1 MMMEKIEKNCGIRQN
16 VGPTG
21 VHGDETN
28 PRCKQIGLLLFKGF
42 SFMTAGMV
50 AEVFDV
56 ANELGGNGG
65 GKTNLYSVRLLSI
78 DGGDVV
84 CSSSARVST
93 DRLEARQWG
102 DRHTLIIGGD
112 AGAALAAQEN
122 PFVRWLRVIYQ
133 RTDRIEPI
141 VSQAALASIDA
152 HRQRKFGGTESW
164 NASLESRGTSE
175 YVPSASDDQHRL
187 LCLALF
193 QVKRDLG
200 LDVAMKIAE
209 RLMPGTSRVLL
220 PKLSRTSHRSTS
232 EQVRESARW
241 LLANCEQ
248 DITIVDAAS
257 VAAMSQRNYLRHF
270 KREMGTTPSEFLLQ
284 ARLELT
290 RRLLAETKLP
300 VDVIARH
307 SGMRNGDN
315 LAKMFRKRLTVSPT
329 EYRLRNAR
337 ATV

>member
-1 MMMEKIEKNCGIRQN
+1 MMMEKIEKNSGIRQT

-21 VHGDETN
+21 ITGDEAN

-56 ANELGGNGG
+56 ANELGGSGG
-65 GKTNLYSVRLLSI
+65 EKTNLYSVRLLSI

-93 DRLEARQWG
+93 DRLEARHLG
-102 DRHTLIIGGD
+102 DLHNLIIIGD
-112 AGAALAAQEN
+112 AGAALAARDN

-152 HRQRKFGGTESW
+152 HRQRKLGGTDSW
-164 NASLESRGTSE
+164 NAALEPRGAAE

-329 EYRLRNAR
+329 EYRLRHAR

>member
-1 MMMEKIEKNCGIRQN
+1 MMIEKIEKNGSSH
-16 VGPTG
+16 G
-21 VHGDETN
+21 VATTYRDRDEVSS
-28 PRCKQIGLLLFKGF
+28 PCKQIGLLLFEGF
-42 SFMTAGMV
+42 SFLTAGMI

-56 ANELGGNGG
+56 ANELCAQGTQ
-65 GKTNLYSVRLLSI
+65 KTKLYRVRLLSI
-78 DGGDVV
+78 DGGDIT

-93 DRLEARQWG
+93 DRLETRNLG
-102 DRHTLIIGGD
+102 DFHTVIIVGD
-112 AGAALAAQEN
+112 ASAALAAREN

-133 RTDRIEPI
+133 KTDRIEPI
-141 VSQAALASIDA
+141 VGQAALASIDA
-152 HRQRKFGGTESW
+152 HGPSPFGRTGKW
-164 NASLESRGTSE
+164 
-175 YVPSASDDQHRL
+175 PSTHDVSSANDDQHRL
-187 LCLALF
+187 LCLALYH
-193 QVKRDLG
+193 VKRDLG

-220 PKLSRTSHRSTS
+220 PKLNRTSHRSTS

-248 DITIVDAAS
+248 DITIVDAAR

-290 RRLLAETKLP
+290 RRLLTETKLP

-329 EYRLRNAR
+329 EYRIRNTR
-337 ATV
+337 AIV

>member
-1 MMMEKIEKNCGIRQN
+1 MMIEKIEKNSDIRQH
-16 VGPTG
+16 VEPMEVVRDEPT
-21 VHGDETN
+21 

-56 ANELGGNGG
+56 ANELGGNGTR
-65 GKTNLYSVRLLSI
+65 KTNLYSVRLLSI
-78 DGGDVV
+78 DGGDVT

-93 DRLEARQWG
+93 DRLEARHLG
-102 DRHTLIIGGD
+102 DLHTLIIVGD
-112 AGAALAAQEN
+112 AGAALAARDN

-152 HRQRKFGGTESW
+152 HRQKKFGSPDAWTS
-164 NASLESRGTSE
+164 ALDPRGTAG
-175 YVPSASDDQHRL
+175 YVQGAGDDQHRL

-193 QVKRDLG
+193 QVKRDFG

-248 DITIVDAAS
+248 DITIVDAAR

-329 EYRLRNAR
+329 EYRLRHAR
-337 ATV
+337 TTI

>member
-1 MMMEKIEKNCGIRQN
+1 MMVEKIEKNSDIRQHA
-16 VGPTG
+16 GTTG
-21 VHGDETN
+21 AQSEEPS

-56 ANELGGNGG
+56 ANELGANGR

-78 DGGDVV
+78 DGGDVT

-93 DRLEARQWG
+93 DRLEARHLG
-102 DRHTLIIGGD
+102 DLHTLMIVGD
-112 AGAALAAQEN
+112 AGAALAARDN

-152 HRQRKFGGTESW
+152 HRQKKFDGTDTW
-164 NASLESRGTSE
+164 TPALESRSAAS

-193 QVKRDLG
+193 QVKRDFG

-248 DITIVDAAS
+248 DITIVDAAR

-329 EYRLRNAR
+329 EYRLRNAT

>member
-1 MMMEKIEKNCGIRQN
+1 MMMEKIEKNCGIRQH

-21 VHGDETN
+21 VNGDDTN

-56 ANELGGNGG
+56 ANELGGTGG
-65 GKTNLYSVRLLSI
+65 EKSNLYSVRLLSI

-93 DRLEARQWG
+93 DRLEARHLG
-102 DRHTLIIGGD
+102 DLHNVIIVGD
-112 AGAALAAQEN
+112 AGAALAARDN

-133 RTDRIEPI
+133 RTDRIAPI

-152 HRQRKFGGTESW
+152 HRQRKFGGADSW
-164 NASLESRGTSE
+164 NAVLEPRGTSG

-290 RRLLAETKLP
+290 RRLLVETKLP

>member
-1 MMMEKIEKNCGIRQN
+1 MMIDKIEKNCDVRQH
-16 VGPTG
+16 VDATG
-21 VHGDETN
+21 AEGDEPS

-56 ANELGGNGG
+56 ANELGGNGTK
-65 GKTNLYSVRLLSI
+65 KTNLYSVRLLSI
-78 DGGDVV
+78 DGGDVT
-84 CSSSARVST
+84 CSSSALVST
-93 DRLEARQWG
+93 DRLEARHLG
-102 DRHTLIIGGD
+102 DLHTLIIVGD
-112 AGAALAAQEN
+112 AGAALAARDN

-152 HRQRKFGGTESW
+152 HRQKKFDGTNNWTST
-164 NASLESRGTSE
+164 LEPRSGAG
-175 YVPSASDDQHRL
+175 YVPSAGDDQHRL

-193 QVKRDLG
+193 QVKRDFG

-248 DITIVDAAS
+248 EITIVDAAR

-329 EYRLRNAR
+329 EYRLRHAR

>member
-1 MMMEKIEKNCGIRQN
+1 MMVEKIEKNSPMQKVAPSRA
-16 VGPTG
+16 PF
-21 VHGDETN
+21 DEPN
-28 PRCKQIGLLLFKGF
+28 HRCKQIGLLLFKGF

-50 AEVFDV
+50 AEVFDL
-56 ANELGGNGG
+56 ANEIGGQGND
-65 GKTNLYSVRLLSI
+65 KAKLYDVRLLSI

-84 CSSSARVST
+84 CSSSARVAT
-93 DRLEARQWG
+93 DRLEARHLG
-102 DRHTLIIGGD
+102 DLHTLIIVGD
-112 AGAALAAQEN
+112 AGATLAARDN

-133 RTDRIEPI
+133 KTDRIEPI
-141 VSQAALASIDA
+141 VSQAALASFDV
-152 HRQRKFGGTESW
+152 RREQQFGAPGTW
-164 NASLESRGTSE
+164 
-175 YVPSASDDQHRL
+175 PSALTPRTSSQHTPNSSDDQHRL
-187 LCLALF
+187 LYLALF

-200 LDVAMKIAE
+200 LEIAMKIAE

-220 PKLSRTSHRSTS
+220 PKLNRTSHRSTS
-232 EQVRESARW
+232 DQVRESARW

-248 DITIVDAAS
+248 DITIVDAAR

-290 RRLLAETKLP
+290 RRLLVETKLP

-329 EYRLRNAR
+329 EYRLRHTR
-337 ATV
+337 ANI

>member
-1 MMMEKIEKNCGIRQN
+1 MMIEKIEKNSDIRQH
-16 VGPTG
+16 VETMEADS
-21 VHGDETN
+21 DEPN

-56 ANELGGNGG
+56 ANELGGNGSR
-65 GKTNLYSVRLLSI
+65 KTNLYSVRLLSI
-78 DGGDVV
+78 DGGDVT

-93 DRLEARQWG
+93 DRLEARHLG
-102 DRHTLIIGGD
+102 DLHTLIIVGD
-112 AGAALAAQEN
+112 AGAALAARDN

-141 VSQAALASIDA
+141 VSHAALASIDA
-152 HRQRKFGGTESW
+152 HRQKKFGGTDAWTS
-164 NASLESRGTSE
+164 ALDPRGTAG
-175 YVPSASDDQHRL
+175 YVQSAGDDQHRL

-193 QVKRDLG
+193 QVKRDFG

-248 DITIVDAAS
+248 DITIVDAAR

-337 ATV
+337 ATI

>member
-1 MMMEKIEKNCGIRQN
+1 MMVEKIEKNSDIRQHA
-16 VGPTG
+16 GATG
-21 VHGDETN
+21 IETEVSS

-56 ANELGGNGG
+56 ANELGRNGT

-78 DGGDVV
+78 DGGDVT

-93 DRLEARQWG
+93 DRLEARQLA
-102 DRHTLIIGGD
+102 DLHTLIIVGD
-112 AGAALAAQEN
+112 AGAALAARDN

-152 HRQRKFGGTESW
+152 HRQKKFDGTDAWSS
-164 NASLESRGTSE
+164 ALEPRGAAG

-193 QVKRDLG
+193 QVKRDFG
-200 LDVAMKIAE
+200 LDLAMKIAE

-248 DITIVDAAS
+248 DITIVDAAR

>member
-1 MMMEKIEKNCGIRQN
+1 MMVEKIEKNCATIQKIEPPRAEFTEP
-16 VGPTG
+16 GP
-21 VHGDETN
+21 H
-28 PRCKQIGLLLFKGF
+28 CKQIGLLLFKGF
-42 SFMTAGMV
+42 SFMTAGMI
-50 AEVFDV
+50 AEVFDL
-56 ANELGGNGG
+56 ANELSGQGAD
-65 GKTNLYSVRLLSI
+65 KTKLYSVRLLSI
-78 DGGDVV
+78 EGGDVV
-84 CSSSARVST
+84 CSSSARVFT
-93 DRLEARQWG
+93 DRLEARHLG
-102 DRHTLIIGGD
+102 DLHTLIIVGD
-112 AGAALAAQEN
+112 AGATLAARDN

-133 RTDRIEPI
+133 KTDRIEPI

-152 HRQRKFGGTESW
+152 HRQKRFGSATPWSP
-164 NASLESRGTSE
+164 LESRTAADYLPTS
-175 YVPSASDDQHRL
+175 SDDQHRL

-200 LDVAMKIAE
+200 LDIAMKIAE

-232 EQVRESARW
+232 DQVRESARW

-248 DITIVDAAS
+248 DITIVDAAR

-290 RRLLAETKLP
+290 RRLLIETKLP

-329 EYRLRNAR
+329 EYRLRNTRPIA
-337 ATV
+337 

>member
-1 MMMEKIEKNCGIRQN
+1 MMVEKIEKNSDIRQHA
-16 VGPTG
+16 GATG
-21 VHGDETN
+21 IETEESS

-56 ANELGGNGG
+56 ANELGRNGT

-78 DGGDVV
+78 DGGDVT

-93 DRLEARQWG
+93 DRLEARQLA
-102 DRHTLIIGGD
+102 DLHTLIIVGD
-112 AGAALAAQEN
+112 AGAALAARDN

-152 HRQRKFGGTESW
+152 HRQKKFDGTDAWSS
-164 NASLESRGTSE
+164 ALEPRGAAG

-193 QVKRDLG
+193 QVKRDFG

-248 DITIVDAAS
+248 DITIVDAAR

>member
-1 MMMEKIEKNCGIRQN
+1 MMVEKIEKNRDVRQH
-16 VGPTG
+16 VETTG
-21 VHGDETN
+21 LRVEE
-28 PRCKQIGLLLFKGF
+28 PSSRCKQIGLLLFKGF

-56 ANELGGNGG
+56 ANELGGNGT

-78 DGGDVV
+78 DGGDVT

-93 DRLEARQWG
+93 DRLEARNLG
-102 DRHTLIIGGD
+102 DLHTLIIVGD
-112 AGAALAAQEN
+112 AGAALAARDN

-152 HRQRKFGGTESW
+152 HRQRKFDGTDTWTS
-164 NASLESRGTSE
+164 ALEPRGTAG

-193 QVKRDLG
+193 QVKRDFG

-248 DITIVDAAS
+248 DITIVDAAR

>member
-1 MMMEKIEKNCGIRQN
+1 MMVDKIEKNCAVQKAVPPR
-16 VGPTG
+16 
-21 VHGDETN
+21 GDCLEESS
-28 PRCKQIGLLLFKGF
+28 PRSKQIGLLLFKGF
-42 SFMTAGMV
+42 SFMTAGIV
-50 AEVFDV
+50 AEVFDQ
-56 ANELGGNGG
+56 ANELAGQGTE
-65 GKTNLYSVRLLSI
+65 KAKLYNVRLLSI
-78 DGGDVV
+78 DGGDIV

-93 DRLEARQWG
+93 DRLEARHLG
-102 DRHTLIIGGD
+102 DLHTLIIVGD
-112 AGAALAAQEN
+112 AGATLAAREN

-133 RTDRIEPI
+133 KTDRIEPI
-141 VSQAALASIDA
+141 VSQAALASFDVQ
-152 HRQRKFGGTESW
+152 RQGKFAGNSAWPST
-164 NASLESRGTSE
+164 LESRTQSE
-175 YVPSASDDQHRL
+175 YVPHSGDDQHRL
-187 LCLALF
+187 LYLALF

-200 LDVAMKIAE
+200 LDIAMKIAE

-232 EQVRESARW
+232 DQVRESARW

-248 DITIVDAAS
+248 DITIVDAAR

-290 RRLLAETKLP
+290 RRLLVETKLP

-329 EYRLRNAR
+329 EYRLRNTR